1 MLLDK
6 DFVMQGN
13 VRNYLGKTQ
22 EVTAPKFWQS
32 SKDSPPT
39 ELAYI
44 TEKEKG
50 LLLDANLHNSLKNN
64 QPNVGASGLLSFDGW
79 GDADRGTSDASYGGG
94 NVSGSGDNRDY
105 SGGGNDNQTP
115 SRPNPH
121 TPSGSSV
128 ATPSKADLG
137 IVDAEEEYLLPDK
150 DHYQA
155 TQKAINTAIKEGR
168 DDGTYQADWNDWTKE
183 QQDTYQLE
191 MNKLKGTEDVN
202 YSFYKGNEGTTNL
215 SFNEHWKDA
224 VITDPILKVS
234 PTLRFLVAAG
244 RTLKENFTTDYG
256 TWKYGGSGTS
266 GSGKAVDQGGWMGRL
281 FNSDGSVNENISEGE
296 AQQLYKEAQNDLP
309 YLVGGTAPQESMV
322 NKYFANLNNTNL
334 GINQNYLNTYNT
346 AKTNIANTL
355 NMTQNTSQYGYN
367 NILNDTYAR
376 SMTSANP
383 FFEELTS
390 EGLI

>member
-1 MLLDK
+1 MNKLKEYAGLLND
-6 DFVMQGN
+6 
-13 VRNYLGKTQ
+13 
-22 EVTAPKFWQS
+22 EAPKDHF
-32 SKDSPPT
+32 
-39 ELAYI
+39 LAYI
-44 TEKEKG
+44 NKDEKDILIKAG
-50 LLLDANLHNSLKNN
+50 
-64 QPNVGASGLLSFDGW
+64 GSGKMTPHGILSFEESWDSSVDSPASDSSSSSDSGGW
-79 GDADRGTSDASYGGG
+79 DMDDTGGADHSPEPTGGT
-94 NVSGSGDNRDY
+94 GST
-105 SGGGNDNQTP
+105 GGNDNQPDNNYVPDYESPMTTEQEKIVTG
-115 SRPNPH
+115 NV
-121 TPSGSSV
+121 V
-128 ATPSKADLG
+128 AED
-137 IVDAEEEYLLPDK
+137 EYLAPDK

-183 QQDTYQLE
+183 QQDAYQLE

-215 SFNEHWKDA
+215 KFNEHWKDVA
-224 VITDPILKVS
+224 VTNPALKAS

-266 GSGKAVDQGGWMGRL
+266 GSGKAVDQGGWMGRI

-296 AQQLYKEAQNDLP
+296 AQQLYKEALNDLP

>member
-1 MLLDK
+1 MNKLKKYAGLL
-6 DFVMQGN
+6 N
-13 VRNYLGKTQ
+13 
-22 EVTAPKFWQS
+22 EEAPKDHF
-32 SKDSPPT
+32 
-39 ELAYI
+39 LAYI
-44 TEKEKG
+44 TDDEKDMLVKAGGKETATPSG
-50 LLLDANLHNSLKNN
+50 ILAYPPLG
-64 QPNVGASGLLSFDGW
+64 QP
-79 GDADRGTSDASYGGG
+79 GTSPGTTTSGGFAFSGGDGG
-94 NVSGSGDNRDY
+94 NN
-105 SGGGNDNQTP
+105 NEPP

-137 IVDAEEEYLLPDK
+137 IVDAEDEYLAPDK

-155 TQKAINTAIKEGR
+155 TQKAINIAIKEGR

-215 SFNEHWKDA
+215 SFNEHWKDVA
-224 VITDPILKVS
+224 VTNPALKFS

-244 RTLKENFTTDYG
+244 KTLKENFTTDYG

-266 GSGKAVDQGGWMGRL
+266 GSGRAVDQGGWFGRI

-355 NMTQNTSQYGYN
+355 NMTPNTQQYGYGN
-367 NILNDTYAR
+367 TFNDNYAR

-383 FFEELTS
+383 FFDELTS

>member
-1 MLLDK
+1 MSVSK
-6 DFVMQGN
+6 QGG
-13 VRNYLGKTQ
+13 VLNYLGKQ
-22 EVTAPKFWQS
+22 EIVKAPKHWKS
-32 SKDSPPT
+32 SPNSPKT

-44 TEKEKG
+44 TEAEKG
-50 LLLDANLHNSLKNN
+50 LLVDANLHGSLLNK
-64 QPNVGASGLLSFDGW
+64 PNVGPSSLLSFDGW

-105 SGGGNDNQTP
+105 SGGGNDNQPP

-137 IVDAEEEYLLPDK
+137 IVDAEDEYLAPDK

-155 TQKAINTAIKEGR
+155 TQKAINIAIKEGR

-224 VITDPILKVS
+224 VITDPILKAS

-281 FNSDGSVNENISEGE
+281 FNSDGSVNENISEDE

-309 YLVGGTAPQESMV
+309 YLVGGTVPQQSQAAKWYA
-322 NKYFANLNNTNL
+322 NLGNTGTNQFQFSFANELAAAKAKQAGIL
-334 GINQNYLNTYNT
+334 GNQSAVGWLAVNQSPFYNFL
-346 AKTNIANTL
+346 KENKL
-355 NMTQNTSQYGYN
+355 DKG
-367 NILNDTYAR
+367 IL
-376 SMTSANP
+376 
-383 FFEELTS
+383 
-390 EGLI
+390 

>member
-1 MLLDK
+1 MALL
-6 DFVMQGN
+6 N
-13 VRNYLGKTQ
+13 KTTLQ
-22 EVTAPKFWQS
+22 KSAGLLNATAPEDHF
-32 SKDSPPT
+32 
-39 ELAYI
+39 LAYI
-44 TEKEKG
+44 TEGERDMLIQAGGKETATKSG
-50 LLLDANLHNSLKNN
+50 IKAY
-64 QPNVGASGLLSFDGW
+64 PGGAGTPGGYQ
-79 GDADRGTSDASYGGG
+79 GDW
-94 NVSGSGDNRDY
+94 
-105 SGGGNDNQTP
+105 GGGNDSGGNDHQPP

-121 TPSGSSV
+121 TDSGSSV

-137 IVDAEEEYLLPDK
+137 NVDAEEEYLLPDK

-155 TQKAINTAIKEGR
+155 TQKAINAAIKEGR
-168 DDGTYQADWNDWTKE
+168 KSGTYKADWSDWTKE
-183 QQDTYQLE
+183 QQDAYQLE
-191 MNKLKGTEDVN
+191 MNKLKGTEGVN

-215 SFNEHWKDA
+215 SFNEHWKDVA
-224 VITDPILKVS
+224 VTDPTLKAS

-244 RTLKENFTTDYG
+244 RTLKENLTTDYG